1 MTSHNSLRVVFAPLV
16 RCAHC
21 AAVDKMASRVEQDG
35 DSEAVRQCEEYVES
49 HNIQP
54 MLKECIFQ
62 LCLSKPSNPLKFLR
76 EYFEK
81 LEKVRLFILR
91 AVRLLCTFQGFLCA
105 SAFNYQLALVCHE
118 FLGRRK
124 TFWR

>member
-1 MTSHNSLRVVFAPLV
+1 MR
-16 RCAHC
+16 C

-54 MLKECIFQ
+54 ILKECIFQ
-62 LCLSKPSNPLKFLR
+62 LCLSKPSNPYKFLR

-81 LEKVRLFILR
+81 LEKVGLFILR
-91 AVRLLCTFQGFLCA
+91 AVRLCTFQGL
-105 SAFNYQLALVCHE
+105 
-118 FLGRRK
+118 
-124 TFWR
+124 